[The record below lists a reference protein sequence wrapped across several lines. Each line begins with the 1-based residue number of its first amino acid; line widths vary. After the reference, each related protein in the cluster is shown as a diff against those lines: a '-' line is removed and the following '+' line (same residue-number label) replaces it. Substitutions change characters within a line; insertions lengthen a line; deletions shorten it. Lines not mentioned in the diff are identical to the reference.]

1 MSEQDYI
8 DAVTGDG
15 TEAQQA
21 LSPPLPVRRYLSRDE
36 ASDWLGV
43 SVDTFN
49 RFGIPY
55 VDFGPRCMR
64 WDVVDIIAYAE
75 QNKSCDSARTSAT
88 NKTQRRRQTCVST
101 NAKAHNAGGPIGTTN
116 KANATAKALGLKI

>member
-1 MSEQDYI
+1 MSEQGYI

-15 TEAQQA
+15 AEAQLA
-21 LSPPLPVRRYLSRDE
+21 SSPPLPVRRFLSRNE
-36 ASDWLGV
+36 AADWLGV

-49 RFGIPY
+49 RFDIVH
-55 VDFGPRCMR
+55 VDFGPRCKR
-64 WDVVDIIAYAE
+64 WDVVDIVAYAK

-88 NKTQRRRQTCVST
+88 NSQRRRQPCVST
-101 NAKAHNAGGPIGTTN
+101 NARAHNTGGPHGTTN